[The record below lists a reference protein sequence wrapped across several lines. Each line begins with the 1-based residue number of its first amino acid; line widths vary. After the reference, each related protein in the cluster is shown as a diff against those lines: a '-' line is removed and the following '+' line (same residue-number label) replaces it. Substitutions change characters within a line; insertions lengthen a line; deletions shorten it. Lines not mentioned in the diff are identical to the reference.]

1 VTFSFDILSIPDIPG
16 MPRISRLSCVLF
28 DFDMTL
34 VDSSHAITRCLNLVA
49 QQFDLAPLSRS
60 AVLAGIGLPM
70 EEACAGYWGHYDEAW
85 LEYYRAELREEEYAH
100 LRPYPSVPSL
110 LQDLRSRSISTGIVT
125 NRRYAR
131 RAAEAAGVADMVD
144 CLVGL
149 EEVSRGKP
157 HPEPLF
163 HALNLLGCSPNE
175 ALYLGDTAEDMTA
188 AAAAGVTGI
197 GLLSGGRSE
206 ELLRSA
212 GAQVVLE
219 SIEAFPPLFAALAL
233 EEEKR

>member
-1 VTFSFDILSIPDIPG
+1 MTFSFDIDTSGIPG
-16 MPRISRLSCVLF
+16 MPRISHPSCVLF

-49 QQFDLAPLSRS
+49 QHFDLHTLSRS
-60 AVLAGIGLPM
+60 TVLAGIGIPM
-70 EEACAGYWGHYDEAW
+70 EEACESYWGRYDEAW

-110 LQDLRSRSISTGIVT
+110 LERLRSRSIATGIVT
-125 NRRYAR
+125 NRRYALT
-131 RAAEAAGVADMVD
+131 AAVAAGLADLVD

-157 HPEPLF
+157 HPEPLLY
-163 HALNLLGCSPNE
+163 ALNLLNCPPEE
-175 ALYLGDTAEDMTA
+175 ALYVGDTAEDMTA
-188 AAAAGVTGI
+188 AAAAGVMGI

-206 ELLRSA
+206 ELLRLA
-212 GAQVVLE
+212 GAREVLE
-219 SIEAFPPLFAALAL
+219 SIEDFPPFFEALASG
-233 EEEKR
+233 EGAR